1 MALHFLKIEFFSH
14 QQHGKK
20 WRHTGLSCAIVGNAL
35 VQSVPAE
42 KPQYTVLYFANVKN
56 WQAVKILSA
65 EKTLINKSLKY
76 HKEIYVAQIFNFRTK
91 MFLKKT
97 PLGAIN

>member
-14 QQHGKK
+14 QHHGKK
-20 WRHTGLSCAIVGNAL
+20 WRHTGLSCAIVGHAL
-35 VQSVPAE
+35 VQSVPTE
-42 KPQYTVLYFANVKN
+42 KPKYTVLYFANVKK

-65 EKTLINKSLKY
+65 EKTLLNKSLKY

-91 MFLKKT
+91 LFLKK
-97 PLGAIN
+97 LLWML